1 LHEQLEQFKEKT
13 NAERSSQQEGEGVAK
28 AQKELPTKSLKY
40 PQKQKGMSIME
51 GLYKITQNHET
62 NRIGF

>member
-1 LHEQLEQFKEKT
+1 LNKQLEQFKTKA
-13 NAERSSQQEGEGVAK
+13 NAGRSSQQEGVAK

-51 GLYKITQNHET
+51 GLYEITQNHET